1 MPIDSSIYNNLQ
13 PAKFDSPL
21 NMLAQVSQVQ
31 QAANQNSLFPLQMQ
45 QLQLANAQKQQQF
58 DILKPI
64 LQRVANGSNAAASNQ
79 GNALVPQSGGMQS
92 APAGGASGNNLS
104 GQSGA
109 QGGIPSDDGIPYSLQ
124 DLSGLALAGLPG
136 AKEALAVKQAAMQGV
151 KFEPGATYRVGSS
164 TFTVPQLDKGMQMV
178 NGAVQALPGYA
189 DTSAAITGANKGAE
203 ISATNQNSPPDTS
216 LQMHVNGQYVVV
228 PGSTKAEQLAN
239 LRRHAM
245 SFGDEPPPM
254 SKQLQQSIEQV
265 KASNDPNTRAS
276 FIQSV
281 SNAIQGSPYL
291 NDKQKQGALQQFNDK
306 MGIGSQGSTQSAQ
319 PATSLASPTDIEVN
333 KAAQLAGVKQQTEPG
348 IAYSTDAAK
357 ALATKAEHVGAQ
369 LTESQALLQRIAE
382 SRDALR
388 QFTAGGGAEQRVQ
401 LAKIA
406 QAIPGMPQS
415 IVDGLAGGSLSAA
428 QQFQKYAAQEA
439 LQTMQQALASDT
451 GKGSQGNRISMQ
463 LFIKNNPNIDTDPNA
478 IEKIFNFQTKLH
490 NELLNKSDMLTKFI
504 SDPNSVKDPAVFDN
518 QYAHSQINSGN
529 VVPQMV
535 TGQAKG
541 SLPAAR
547 AATPSNIP
555 QGAVAML
562 KSNPGL
568 RAQFEAKYG
577 AGSAASILGK

>member
-1 MPIDSSIYNNLQ
+1 MPIDTSMYGNIQ
-13 PAKFDSPL
+13 PVKVDSPL
-21 NMLAQVSQVQ
+21 NMLAQFSQIQ
-31 QAANQNSLFPLQMQ
+31 QATNQNSLFPLQMQ

-64 LQRVANGSNAAASNQ
+64 LQRVAGGSNAVASSQGNGLVPQ
-79 GNALVPQSGGMQS
+79 GGAQSSPAGSAGGNALS
-92 APAGGASGNNLS
+92 A
-104 GQSGA
+104 QSGA

-151 KFEPGATYRVGSS
+151 KFEPGATYRVGNS

-189 DTSAAITGANKGAE
+189 DTSAALTGANKGAE

-239 LRRHAM
+239 LRQHAT
-245 SFGDEPPPM
+245 SFGDSMPPM
-254 SKQLQQSIEQV
+254 PPQLLQNIEQV
-265 KASNDPNTRAS
+265 KASNDPNTRTS

-281 SNAIQGSPYL
+281 TNAIQGSQYL
-291 NDKQKQGALQQFNDK
+291 SDKQKQGALQQFNEK
-306 MGIGSQGSTQSAQ
+306 MGMGGQDATQSAQ

-333 KAAQLAGVKQQTEPG
+333 KAAQLAGVKQQTDPG

-382 SRDALR
+382 SRDALK

-406 QAIPGMPQS
+406 QAIPGVPQS
-415 IVDGLAGGSLSAA
+415 VVDGLAGGSLSAA

-451 GKGSQGNRISMQ
+451 GKGAQGNRISMQ

-504 SDPNSVKDPAVFDN
+504 ADPNSTKDPAVFDN

-541 SLPAAR
+541 SQPAAG
-547 AATPSNIP
+547 AAAPSNIP
-555 QGAVAML
+555 QGAVSML